1 MLKYKKRSQLFG
13 KNGIP
18 TALLIILELFA
29 IIGGVIIGFMVN
41 EWRENRNNQKIA
53 EIALTNIASEMAYNH
68 NQVVATFTYYKRI
81 FDQVDSLSSANPGAL
96 QEMYGYELQGWQG
109 AQPPML
115 RSSSYQMALMTG
127 IIKDFPYEISN
138 ALAQIYN
145 VQSVAEKLDDSM
157 IVLFTT
163 DPGFT
168 KLATIGHLFGVYT
181 EVLPSVMLG
190 YQQGGLPLLRH
201 YGYDLELDEGV
212 LKENVDR
219 YAGFS
224 NFD

>member
-1 MLKYKKRSQLFG
+1 MLKYKRRSRMFG
-13 KNGIP
+13 GREFP
-18 TALLIILELFA
+18 AAALIVLEVCA
-29 IIGGVIIGFMVN
+29 IVAGVLIGFMVN
-41 EWRENRNNQKIA
+41 EWRENRNNQRIA

-68 NQVVATFTYYKRI
+68 NQIVSTFSYYKRI
-81 FDQVDSLSSANPGAL
+81 FDQIDSLNQVNPEML
-96 QEMYGYELQGWQG
+96 SEMYGYELQGWQG

-127 IIKDFPYEISN
+127 IIKDFPYEISD

-145 VQSVAEKLDDSM
+145 VQSVVEKLDDSM

-168 KLATIGHLFGVYT
+168 KLTTIGHLFGVYT

-190 YQQGGLPLLRH
+190 YQRGGRAFLRD
-201 YGYDLELDEGV
+201 YGYDLELDEGI

-219 YAGFS
+219 YAGFE
-224 NFD
+224 

>member
-1 MLKYKKRSQLFG
+1 MLKYKRRSRMFG
-13 KNGIP
+13 NREFP
-18 TALLIILELFA
+18 AAALIVLEVCA
-29 IIGGVIIGFMVN
+29 IVAGVLIGFMVN

-68 NQVVATFTYYKRI
+68 NQIVATYAYYKRV
-81 FDQVDSLSSANPGAL
+81 FDQINSLKADNPDAIM
-96 QEMYGYELQGWQG
+96 EMFGYELEGWQG

-145 VQSVAEKLDDSM
+145 VQSVVEKLDDSM

-190 YQQGGLPLLRH
+190 YQQGGLALLRD
-201 YGYDLELDEGV
+201 YGYDLELDEGT
-212 LKENVDR
+212 LKETVDV

-224 NFD
+224 QP

>member
-1 MLKYKKRSQLFG
+1 MLKYKKRSRLFG
-13 KNGIP
+13 ERGIS
-18 TALLIILELFA
+18 TALLIVLELFA
-29 IIGGVIIGFMVN
+29 VIGGVIIGFMIN

-68 NQVVATFTYYKRI
+68 NQIVATYTYYKRV
-81 FDQVDSLSSANPGAL
+81 FDQIDSLRSSNPSAL
-96 QEMYGYELQGWQG
+96 NEMYGYELQGWQG

-127 IIKDFPYEISN
+127 IIKDFPYETTNS
-138 ALAQIYN
+138 LAQIYN
-145 VQSVAEKLDDSM
+145 VQSVVEKLDDSM

-168 KLATIGHLFGVYT
+168 KLNTIGHLFGVYT

-190 YQQGGLPLLRH
+190 YQEGGLALLH
-201 YGYDLELDEGV
+201 DYGYDLELDEGV
-212 LKENVDR
+212 LKEMVEI

-224 NFD
+224 QQ